1 MIGKFFSLIFFIFIG
16 YVILKIL
23 KLIFQVGKT
32 AGEFNQRVDEMNRSK
47 GASANSGKKGDVI
60 ELDKNQYKV
69 E

>member
-1 MIGKFFSLIFFIFIG
+1 MIGKFFSLILFFLIG
-16 YVILKIL
+16 YIILKFL

-47 GASANSGKKGDVI
+47 KNSGSSKKGDII

>member
-16 YVILKIL
+16 FITLKIL

-47 GASANSGKKGDVI
+47 NKSNAEKKGSVI
-60 ELDKNQYKV
+60 ELDKDQYKV

>member
-1 MIGKFFSLIFFIFIG
+1 MIGRFFSLIFFIFIG
-16 YVILKIL
+16 YIIL
-23 KLIFQVGKT
+23 KLLKFIFSVGKT

-47 GASANSGKKGDVI
+47 QSSGAGKKGKVI

>member
-1 MIGKFFSLIFFIFIG
+1 MIGRFFSLIFFIFIG
-16 YVILKIL
+16 YVIWKLLKF
-23 KLIFQVGKT
+23 IFAVGKT

-47 GASANSGKKGDVI
+47 ESSGAGKKGKVI

>member
-1 MIGKFFSLIFFIFIG
+1 MGAIFRLLFFIFIG
-16 YVILKIL
+16 YIVLKLL

-32 AGEFNQRVDEMNRSK
+32 AGEFNRRVDEMNQSK
-47 GASANSGKKGDVI
+47 KTSNAGKKGDVI

>member
-16 YVILKIL
+16 FITLKIL

-47 GASANSGKKGDVI
+47 NKSSAEKKGSVI
-60 ELDKNQYKV
+60 ELDKDQYKV

>member
-1 MIGKFFSLIFFIFIG
+1 MIGRLFSLIFFIIMG
-16 YVILKIL
+16 YIILKLL

-32 AGEFNQRVDEMNRSK
+32 AGEFNQRIDEINRSK
-47 GASANSGKKGDVI
+47 KASGRGKNGSVI